1 MLLVCNT
8 HVASTNQ
15 SPVRLTMK
23 PEIATLNSG
32 FVPRLAA
39 VQLAIRR
46 YRPEGDKRIN
56 QVFYDVLRHF
66 RFESVAKRR
75 HSKVA
80 VTLLAVACLG
90 GCATGSGVGDLTAD
104 TPAEAKQSAVAVRAK
119 ARWEA
124 LIKLDIAS
132 AYEYLSPA
140 SKATM
145 PLDLYRAKHKLG
157 LYRAAKVDGVSCA
170 ADACTVNLS
179 VTYDYKSFKGITT
192 PLTEKWIITQGQA
205 WFVEQG

>member
-1 MLLVCNT
+1 MLLVRNT
-8 HVASTNQ
+8 HVASTNL

-23 PEIATLNSG
+23 PEIATLNSE
-32 FVPRLAA
+32 FVPGPAA

-46 YRPEGDKRIN
+46 DRPEGDEPIN
-56 QVFYDVLRHF
+56 RVFYDVLRHF

-80 VTLLAVACLG
+80 LALLAVAWLG
-90 GCATGSGVGDLTAD
+90 GCAAGSGFGGLTAE
-104 TPAEAKQSAVAVRAK
+104 TSEEAKQSAVAARAK

-124 LIKLDIAS
+124 LMKLDIAG

-145 PLDLYRAKHKLG
+145 PLDLYKAKHKLG
-157 LYRAAKVDGVSCA
+157 LYRAVKVDGVRCA